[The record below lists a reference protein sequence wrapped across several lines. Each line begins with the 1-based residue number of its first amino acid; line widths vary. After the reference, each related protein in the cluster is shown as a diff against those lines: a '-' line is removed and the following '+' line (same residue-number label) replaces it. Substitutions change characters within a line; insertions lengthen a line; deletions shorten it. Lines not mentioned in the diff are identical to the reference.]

1 MGCTP
6 QPCYDRRVDAG
17 SHSEILLAGLLLA
30 VATLVTLARVM
41 SVPYPIFLVLGGLG
55 IAFIPGMP
63 EIELEPEL
71 VLLIFLPPL
80 LYSASFFASLRDL
93 RRNVGTISLL
103 SVGLVLLTCVAVAV
117 VIHAV
122 VPGMSWPAA
131 FVLGAIV
138 SPTDP
143 VAVTAIAGRIG
154 IPRRVVTV
162 TEGESL
168 INDATAITAYRVA
181 VVAVTAGTFSVWD
194 AGGEFLLGAAG
205 GVAIGLAV
213 GWVVANVRERLDDPP
228 VEITISLLTSY
239 AAYLPAEELGLSGVV
254 AAVTVGLY
262 MGSQTSR
269 VTNAQVRMQGFA
281 VWQILTFLLNS
292 FLFVLI
298 GLQLPQLLDEL
309 READY
314 ETTTVIGYG
323 LLTSVVVVVARIV
336 WVYGFTYIPGGL
348 ASRQDVQPGNVAL
361 IAWMGMRGA
370 VSLAAALALP
380 TVTDAGEPF
389 GERPLIL
396 FITFCV
402 ILFTLVVQG
411 LSLPLLI
418 GWLRTEDDDGEEYE
432 ENKAR
437 KLAARAAL
445 DRLDLLAEQ
454 EWTRNDT
461 IERMQAMYR
470 YRYDRFAARFSE
482 EADGDAIEAR
492 TSDYLRIVASVIEAQ
507 RETLDELRR
516 DGVISAEV
524 MRRVERE
531 LDLEEGRY
539 LG

>member
-1 MGCTP
+1 
-6 QPCYDRRVDAG
+6 VDAG
-17 SHSEILLAGLLLA
+17 SHTELIVAGLLLA
-30 VATLVTLARVM
+30 VATLVTLARVLH
-41 SVPYPIFLVLGGLG
+41 VPYPIFLVLGGLG

-80 LYSASFFASLRDL
+80 LYSAAFFASLRDL
-93 RRNVGTISLL
+93 RRNVVPISAL

-117 VIHAV
+117 CVHAV
-122 VPGMSWPAA
+122 VPDMSWPAA

-143 VAVTAIAGRIG
+143 VAVTAIAERIG

-168 INDATAITAYRVA
+168 INDATALTAYRVA
-181 VVAVTAGTFSVWD
+181 VAAVTAGTFSALD
-194 AGGEFLLGAAG
+194 AGGQFLLGAAG

-213 GWVVANVRERLDDPP
+213 GWVVANVRERLNDPP
-228 VEITISLLTSY
+228 VEITISLLTAY
-239 AAYLPAEELGLSGVV
+239 AAYLPAEQLDLSGVV

-269 VTNAQVRMQGFA
+269 VTNAQVRLQGYA
-281 VWQILTFLLNS
+281 MWQILTFLLNS

-298 GLQLPQLLDEL
+298 GLQLPHLLDDL

-314 ETTTVIGYG
+314 EVADVIGYG
-323 LLTSVVVVVARIV
+323 LLTSAVVVVARAV
-336 WVYGFTYIPGGL
+336 WVYAFTFVSEPREIR
-348 ASRQDVQPGNVAL
+348 SGNTAL

-380 TVTDAGEPF
+380 TATDAGEPF
-389 GERPLIL
+389 PERPLIL

-411 LSLPLLI
+411 LTLPLAVR
-418 GWLRTEDDDGEEYE
+418 WLADDEDDREEYE
-432 ENKAR
+432 ENHAR
-437 KLAARAAL
+437 KRVARAAI
-445 DRLDLLAEQ
+445 DRLDQLGE
-454 EWTRNDT
+454 EDWTRNDT
-461 IERMQAMYR
+461 IERMRGMYQYR
-470 YRYDRFAARFSE
+470 YNRFAARFQE
-482 EADGDAIEAR
+482 DGDVDTFESRA
-492 TSDYLRIVASVIEAQ
+492 SDYLRIVASVLEAQ
-507 RETLDELRR
+507 RELLEEMRR
-516 DGVISAEV
+516 EGAISSDV

-531 LDLEEGRY
+531 LDMEEGRF
-539 LG
+539 LGY

>member
-1 MGCTP
+1 VHP
-6 QPCYDRRVDAG
+6 
-17 SHSEILLAGLLLA
+17 EIIIALLLFTVA
-30 VATLVTLARVM
+30 VLVTLARVM
-41 SVPYPIFLVLGGLG
+41 GVPYPIFLVLGGLAIG
-55 IAFIPGMP
+55 FVPGMP

-103 SVGLVLLTCVAVAV
+103 SVGLVLVTCVAVAV
-117 VIHAV
+117 CIHAV

-194 AGGEFLLGAAG
+194 AGGKFLLGAAG

-213 GWVVANVRERLDDPP
+213 GWVIAHVRERLDDPP
-228 VEITISLLTSY
+228 VEITISLLTCY

-298 GLQLPQLLDEL
+298 GLQLPQIIDEL
-309 READY
+309 QEANY
-314 ETTTVIGYG
+314 ATETVIGYG
-323 LLTSVVVVVARIV
+323 LLVSAVVVVARIV

-348 ASRQDVQPGNVAL
+348 ASRQEIQPANVAL

-380 TVTDAGEPF
+380 TVTDAGERF
-389 GERPLIL
+389 TERPLIL
-396 FITFCV
+396 FLTFSV

-411 LSLPLLI
+411 LSLPLLARFV
-418 GWLRTEDDDGEEYE
+418 RTEDDDGEEFE

-445 DRLDLLAEQ
+445 DRLELLAEE
-454 EWTRNDT
+454 EWTRNET
-461 IERMQAMYR
+461 IERMEGMYR
-470 YRYDRFAARFSE
+470 YRYNRFAARFDE
-482 EADGDAIEAR
+482 EADGEAIEAR

-516 DGVISAEV
+516 EGVISSDV
-524 MRRVERE
+524 MRRVEHE
-531 LDLEEGRY
+531 LDLEEGRF

>member
-1 MGCTP
+1 
-6 QPCYDRRVDAG
+6 VDAG
-17 SHSEILLAGLLLA
+17 AHTEIILAGLLLA
-30 VATLVTLARVM
+30 VAMLVTLARVM
-41 SVPYPIFLVLGGLG
+41 SVPYPIFLVLGGLA

-80 LYSASFFASLRDL
+80 LYSAAFFASLRDL

-117 VIHAV
+117 CIHAV
-122 VPGMSWPAA
+122 VPDMSWPAA

-194 AGGEFLLGAAG
+194 AGGKFLLGAAG

-228 VEITISLLTSY
+228 VEITISLLTCY

-298 GLQLPQLLDEL
+298 GLQLPQLLDQL
-309 READY
+309 REANY

-323 LLTSVVVVVARIV
+323 LLTSAVVVVARIV
-336 WVYGFTYIPGGL
+336 WVYGFTYVPGGL
-348 ASRQDVQPGNVAL
+348 ASRERVRPGNVAL

-380 TVTDAGEPF
+380 TLTDAGEPF
-389 GERPLIL
+389 SERPLIL

-411 LSLPLLI
+411 LSLPLLVRFI
-418 GWLRTEDDDGEEYE
+418 RTDDDDGEEFE

-445 DRLDLLAEQ
+445 DRLELLAE
-454 EWTRNDT
+454 EDWTRNDT

-470 YRYDRFAARFSE
+470 YRYDRFAARFRDDS
-482 EADGDAIEAR
+482 DGDAIEAR

-507 RETLDELRR
+507 RETLDDLRR
-516 DGVISAEV
+516 EGVISAEV
-524 MRRVERE
+524 MRRVEHE

>member
-1 MGCTP
+1 
-6 QPCYDRRVDAG
+6 VDAG
-17 SHSEILLAGLLLA
+17 AHTEIILAGLLLA
-30 VATLVTLARVM
+30 VATLVTLARVL
-41 SVPYPIFLVLGGLG
+41 SVPYPIFLVLGGLAIG
-55 IAFIPGMP
+55 FIPGMP

-117 VIHAV
+117 CVHAV
-122 VPGMSWPAA
+122 VPDMSWPAA

-143 VAVTAIAGRIG
+143 AAVTAMADRIG

-194 AGGEFLLGAAG
+194 AGGKFLLGATG

-213 GWVVANVRERLDDPP
+213 GWVVANVRARLDDPP
-228 VEITISLLTSY
+228 VEITISLLTCY

-269 VTNAQVRMQGFA
+269 VTNAQVRMQGYA

-298 GLQLPQLLDEL
+298 GLQLPQLLDQL

-314 ETTTVIGYG
+314 ETTAVIGYG
-323 LLTSVVVVVARIV
+323 LLASAVVVVARIV
-336 WVYGFTYIPGGL
+336 WVYGFTYLPGGL
-348 ASRQDVQPGNVAL
+348 ASRQGVQPGNVAL
-361 IAWMGMRGA
+361 IAWMGMRGG

-380 TVTDAGEPF
+380 TLTDAGEPF
-389 GERPLIL
+389 HERPLIL
-396 FITFCV
+396 FMTFCV

-418 GWLRTEDDDGEEYE
+418 RFIREDDDGEEFE

-445 DRLDLLAEQ
+445 DRLDLLAE
-454 EWTRNDT
+454 EDWTRNET

-470 YRYDRFAARFSE
+470 YRYDRFAARFRDDG
-482 EADGDAIEAR
+482 DGDAIEAR
-492 TSDYLRIVASVIEAQ
+492 TSGYLRIVASVIEAQ
-507 RETLDELRR
+507 RETLDDLRR
-516 DGVISAEV
+516 DGTISAEV
-524 MRRVERE
+524 MRRVEHE

>member
-1 MGCTP
+1 MN
-6 QPCYDRRVDAG
+6 AG
-17 SHSEILLAGLLLA
+17 THAEIILAGLLLT
-30 VATLVTLARVM
+30 VAALVTLARVL
-41 SVPYPIFLVLGGLG
+41 SVPYPIFLVLGGLAIG
-55 IAFIPGMP
+55 FVPGMP
-63 EIELEPEL
+63 AIELEPDL

-80 LYSASFFASLRDL
+80 LYSAAFFASLREL

-117 VIHAV
+117 CIHAV
-122 VPGMSWPAA
+122 VPDMSWAAA

-143 VAVTAIAGRIG
+143 VAATAIASRIG
-154 IPRRVVTV
+154 VPRRVVV
-162 TEGESL
+162 VVEGESL
-168 INDATAITAYRVA
+168 INDATAIIAYRVA
-181 VVAVTAGTFSVWD
+181 VVAVTAGTFSAWD
-194 AGGEFLLGAAG
+194 AGGKFVLGALG
-205 GVAIGLAV
+205 GVAIGLVV
-213 GWVVANVRERLDDPP
+213 GWVVAYVRERLDDPP
-228 VEITISLLTSY
+228 VEITISLFTGY

-269 VTNAQVRMQGFA
+269 VTTAQVRMQGFA
-281 VWQILTFLLNS
+281 MWQILVFLLNS

-309 READY
+309 RDANY
-314 ETTTVIGYG
+314 ETATVIGYG
-323 LLTSVVVVVARIV
+323 LLASLVVVLARLV
-336 WVYGFTYIPGGL
+336 WVYAFTYLPGGL
-348 ASRQDVQPGNVAL
+348 KSRDPTVQSGNVTL

-380 TVTDAGEPF
+380 TTTDAGAPF
-389 GERPLIL
+389 AERPLIL

-411 LSLPLLI
+411 LSLPLVI
-418 GWLRTEDDDGEEYE
+418 RAVGVEPDDGEEFE

-445 DRLDLLAEQ
+445 DRLDVLGE
-454 EWTRNDT
+454 EDWTRNDT
-461 IERMQAMYR
+461 IDRMRAMYR
-470 YRYDRFAARFSE
+470 YRYDRFAARFIDE
-482 EADGDAIEAR
+482 VDGDAIEAR

-507 RETLDELRR
+507 RETIEELRR
-516 DGVISAEV
+516 DGSISAEV
-524 MRRVERE
+524 MRRVEHE
-531 LDLEEGRY
+531 LDLEEGRF

>member
-1 MGCTP
+1 
-6 QPCYDRRVDAG
+6 VDGGA
-17 SHSEILLAGLLLA
+17 HTEIILAGLLLM

-41 SVPYPIFLVLGGLG
+41 NVPYPIFLVLGGLAIG
-55 IAFIPGMP
+55 FIPGMP

-80 LYSASFFASLRDL
+80 LYSAAFFASLRDL

-117 VIHAV
+117 CIHAV
-122 VPGMSWPAA
+122 VPDMSWAAA

-143 VAVTAIAGRIG
+143 VAATAIASRIG
-154 IPRRVVTV
+154 VPRRVVIV
-162 TEGESL
+162 VEGESL

-181 VVAVTAGTFSVWD
+181 LVAVTAGTFSVWD
-194 AGGEFLLGAAG
+194 AGGKFLVGAAG

-213 GWVVANVRERLDDPP
+213 GWVVAYVRQRLDDPP
-228 VEITISLLTSY
+228 VEITISLLTCY

-262 MGSQTSR
+262 MGSRTSR

-281 VWQILTFLLNS
+281 MWQILTFLLNS
-292 FLFVLI
+292 FLFLLI
-298 GLQLPQLLDEL
+298 GLQLPQLIDQLQ
-309 READY
+309 EADY

-323 LLTSVVVVVARIV
+323 LLASAVVVVARIV
-336 WVYGFTYIPGGL
+336 WVFAFTYLPGGL
-348 ASRQDVQPGNVAL
+348 KSRDPSVKRGNVTL

-380 TVTDAGEPF
+380 TTTDAGQPF
-389 GERPLIL
+389 PERPLIL

-411 LSLPLLI
+411 LSLPLI
-418 GWLRTEDDDGEEYE
+418 IRWVGVEADDGEEFE

-445 DRLDLLAEQ
+445 DRLDLLGE
-454 EWTRNDT
+454 EDWTRDDT
-461 IERMQAMYR
+461 IDRMRAMYR

-482 EADGDAIEAR
+482 DADGDAIEAR

-507 RETLDELRR
+507 RETLDDLRR
-516 DGVISAEV
+516 DGAISAEV
-524 MRRVERE
+524 MRRVEHE
-531 LDLEEGRY
+531 LDLEEGRF